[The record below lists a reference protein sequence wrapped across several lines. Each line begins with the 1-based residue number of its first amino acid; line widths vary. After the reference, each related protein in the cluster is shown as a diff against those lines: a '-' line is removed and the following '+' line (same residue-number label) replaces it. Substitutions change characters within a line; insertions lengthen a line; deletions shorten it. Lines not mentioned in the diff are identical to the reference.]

1 MPLREDLL
9 QPIPGDNPSGKNLK
23 YDRVYDQIKEA
34 RTEEDSTLPSGAWER
49 TAKRADTNLVLKLAG
64 DALATKSKDLQLAVW
79 LCEAYIK
86 REGAPVIQP
95 VLTLLLDLQREFWPT
110 IYPEIDEGD
119 TGLRA
124 VPLQW
129 AANRYAALVYDLSL
143 TKSGITYHTY
153 KSARALGYE
162 ADALNNEA
170 KTKARAEALKRG
182 NLTAEDVDDGIA
194 ASPKSFYVTLDE
206 SLQGA
211 RDVLEDLAMY
221 CEEQYGDDGPSY
233 RKLRDSLEEVHNL
246 VNSLLNDKR
255 SVEPDVIAAPEPEP
269 EPEPVP
275 VAVAAPVAAA
285 PAPVA
290 ASAVA
295 VPAPAAAKS
304 AVGSSSLQSWD
315 EAVTRVE
322 ACAAY
327 MHSQRLGSSVPYL
340 LMSSIRWGELR
351 KHGPTP
357 PLDVLV
363 SPPSEIRSGL
373 KMAYTEKAWADLLS
387 RGMAALQDPSARAW
401 LDLHRY
407 LWNATKEGGYVPFA
421 AMIVT
426 AVRGILADYPE
437 MPQWSFMDDTASA
450 NADTLRWIEE
460 TVLAGVETRAAGAAE
475 AAPPPPPVQAPMQIQ
490 MPAADSDGPPD
501 AFIEAASLA
510 AAGKLGAATALL
522 SRDASQQP
530 SGRMRY
536 SRRMQIAELCLAGG
550 NTAIATPILRELIDE
565 MERRNLE
572 SWEAGDL
579 ITKPLALLLRSQNGS
594 MDAAERE
601 ALFTRLCRL
610 DPSVALGIGG

>member
-49 TAKRADTNLVLKLAG
+49 TAKKADTNLVVKLAG

-79 LCEAYIK
+79 LGEAYIK
-86 REGAPVIQP
+86 REGASIVQP
-95 VLTLLLDLQREFWPT
+95 VLTLLLDLQKEFWPT

-129 AANRYAALVYDLSL
+129 GANRYASLIYELPL
-143 TKSGITYHTY
+143 TKSGITYHAY

-162 ADALNNEA
+162 EDARNNEA

-182 NLTAEDVDDGIA
+182 NLTGEDVDEGIA
-194 ASPKSFYVTLDE
+194 ASPKSFYVSLDA
-206 SLQGA
+206 SLQAA
-211 RDVLEDLAMY
+211 REVIEDLALY
-221 CEEQYGDDGPSY
+221 CEEQYGEDGPSF
-233 RKLRDSLEEVHNL
+233 RKLRDSLDEVHNV
-246 VNSLLNDKR
+246 VNSLLSDKR
-255 SVEPDVIAAPEPEP
+255 DIEPDVVVAAPVA

-275 VAVAAPVAAA
+275 AAADPVPSAVAAAA
-285 PAPVA
+285 PVTTPVSAVPHA
-290 ASAVA
+290 ASTSFSAS
-295 VPAPAAAKS
+295 AP
-304 AVGSSSLQSWD
+304 QSWD
-315 EAVTRVE
+315 DAVARVE

-327 MHSQRLGSSVPYL
+327 MHSQRQGSSVPYL
-340 LMSSIRWGELR
+340 LQTSIRWGELR
-351 KHGPTP
+351 KHGPNP
-357 PLDVLV
+357 PQDALV
-363 SPPSEIRSGL
+363 APPSEIRSGMKL
-373 KMAYTEKAWADLLS
+373 AFSEKSWPDLLS
-387 RGMAALQDPSARAW
+387 RGMAALHDPSARAW

-407 LWNATKEGGYVPFA
+407 IWNAAKDSGYAPFA
-421 AMIVT
+421 AMVVNS
-426 AVRGILADYPE
+426 VRGILADYPE
-437 MPQWSFMDDTASA
+437 MPQWTFLDDTATA

-460 TVLAGVETRAAGAAE
+460 TVLAGVEVQASSAAA
-475 AAPPPPPVQAPMQIQ
+475 AAPPPPAPMQIQ
-490 MPAADSDGPPD
+490 IPVAASDGPPD
-501 AFIEAASLA
+501 AFIEAATLA
-510 AAGKLGAATALL
+510 AAGKLGAAMALL
-522 SRDASQQP
+522 ARDASQQS

-550 NTAIATPILRELIDE
+550 NTAIANPILRELIDE

-572 SWEAGDL
+572 SWESGDL
-579 ITKPLALLLRSQNGS
+579 ITKPLAMLLRSQNGN

-610 DPSVALGIGG
+610 DPSIALGIAG